1 MSSVLMFRELTRED
15 PSCDIMCSYDGSVL
29 TTHLKQGPPDVPEGV
44 TLFDYVSEQ
53 VYDKH
58 GIIMLDPLGINNTY
72 CIAVRSRLPGRNT
85 TSKPSAI
92 WYRCRG
98 SSPSVRSMS
107 SLRRK
112 ALPAP

>member
-72 CIAVRSRLPGRNT
+72 ASRFPSSVAEEYNLET
-85 TSKPSAI
+85 TAI
-92 WYRCRG
+92 WYRWPG
-98 SSPSVRSMS
+98 NSPSARSMS